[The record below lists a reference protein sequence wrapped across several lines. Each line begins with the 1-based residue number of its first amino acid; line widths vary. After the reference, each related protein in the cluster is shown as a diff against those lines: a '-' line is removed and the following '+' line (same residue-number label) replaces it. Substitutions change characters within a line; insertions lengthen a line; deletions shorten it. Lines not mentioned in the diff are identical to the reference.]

1 MPRGRKSLTLDEQL
15 AKITEEID
23 NMEESLKKLKATKKD
38 LEEQIKLSRLS
49 ELDDLI
55 RQNGMSIEDIK
66 NILNE
71 KAGWWCPAF

>member
-38 LEEQIKLSRLS
+38 LEEQIKLNRLS

-71 KAGWWCPAF
+71 REKM

>member
-1 MPRGRKSLTLDEQL
+1 MPRGRKNLTLDEQL

-38 LEEQIKLSRLS
+38 LEEQIKLNRLS

-71 KAGWWCPAF
+71 GKKM

>member
-15 AKITEEID
+15 AKITEEIN

-38 LEEQIKLSRLS
+38 LEEQIKLNRLS

-55 RQNGMSIEDIK
+55 SQSGMSIEDIK

-71 KAGWWCPAF
+71 KAG

>member
-1 MPRGRKSLTLDEQL
+1 MPIGRKSLTLDEQL

-38 LEEQIKLSRLS
+38 LEEQIKLNRLS

-55 RQNGMSIEDIK
+55 RQNGMNIEDIK

-71 KAGWWCPAF
+71 KAG

>member
-15 AKITEEID
+15 AKITEDID

-38 LEEQIKLSRLS
+38 LEEQIKLNRLS

-55 RQNGMSIEDIK
+55 RQNGMNIEDIK

-71 KAGWWCPAF
+71 KAG

>member
-15 AKITEEID
+15 AKITEEIN

-38 LEEQIKLSRLS
+38 LEEQIKLNRLS

-55 RQNGMSIEDIK
+55 SQNGMSIEDIK

-71 KAGWWCPAF
+71 KAG